1 MHCRRKTLQRSTY
14 MVKKT
19 LIGTEHERMFFDRW
33 EIKLEGLTH
42 ERLHEWMKVLENV
55 DIKVD
60 GIPFHIY
67 SES

>member
-1 MHCRRKTLQRSTY
+1 
-14 MVKKT
+14 
-19 LIGTEHERMFFDRW
+19 MFFDRW

-42 ERLHEWMKVLENV
+42 ERLYEWMKVLENV

>member
-1 MHCRRKTLQRSTY
+1 

-42 ERLHEWMKVLENV
+42 EITRM
-55 DIKVD
+55 D
-60 GIPFHIY
+60 
-67 SES
+67 ESIRKCGY

>member
-1 MHCRRKTLQRSTY
+1 MELYESRNKY
-14 MVKKT
+14 AN

-42 ERLHEWMKVLENV
+42 ERLHEWVKVLENV

-60 GIPFHIY
+60 GVPFYIY